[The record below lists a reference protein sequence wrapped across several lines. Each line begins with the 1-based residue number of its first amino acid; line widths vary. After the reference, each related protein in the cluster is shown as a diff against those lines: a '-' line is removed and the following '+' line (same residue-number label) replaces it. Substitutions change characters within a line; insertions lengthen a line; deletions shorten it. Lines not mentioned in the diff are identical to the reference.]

1 MEEPG
6 IGGRAEKQNKRRG
19 GVAIAGA
26 RVFFESEF
34 RYIPIVRPGFGGLFE
49 DTMKAKIELYRVHEM
64 HWKL

>member
-6 IGGRAEKQNKRRG
+6 IGGRDKKQNKRRG

-49 DTMKAKIELYRVHEM
+49 DHNES
-64 HWKL
+64 